1 MDYTVHGIV
10 RARIL
15 EWVAISFSRRSSRSR
30 DQTIMEKNIKNVYLC
45 ITESCCCIADWH
57 NIVNRQYSVK
67 IKENMMQMNLSM
79 KQGETHRGWMGR
91 ESWNFS
97 RCKLLHR
104 EWING
109 KVLLC
114 RTILSTLR

>member
-1 MDYTVHGIV
+1 
-10 RARIL
+10 
-15 EWVAISFSRRSSRSR
+15 
-30 DQTIMEKNIKNVYLC
+30 MEKSIKKVYTC

-57 NIVNRQYSVK
+57 NIVNQQYSVK
-67 IKENMMQMNLSM
+67 NKVKYNTNEPVY
-79 KQGETHRGWMGR
+79 ETERDSQRVHGGGKN
-91 ESWNFS
+91 WNFS

-104 EWING
+104 EWIND